1 MKAHAVLHER
11 DGRNLSPCVPDLPGR
26 AETERRIRE
35 AIELPIDIELPIE
48 GLRMDGEAVP
58 EPTARAGTISV
69 PA

>member
-35 AIELPIDIELPIE
+35 AIELPIE